1 MMNHKKES
9 HGQWLRAGI
18 AALTVFTLAACQT
31 TQTGGVKDYAHGIDV
46 AVAAADGQPA
56 YRITETVGA
65 PGAGYAFML
74 QKTNGKWRV
83 MYDAYDAKA
92 FAKRVGD
99 RIEVP
104 EGSEVLWSDGKQVV
118 PYFAPEA
125 VAYSRQDGSFP
136 CPKSEQ
142 ERGHRACRSAFTE
155 AKSLLDAIG
164 GKEPTRPF
172 VLNYEEIKKAVAEA
186 DVLAIAAKRMALDK
200 R

>member
-1 MMNHKKES
+1 MNAKNILRRQ
-9 HGQWLRAGI
+9 GLRAGI
-18 AALTVFTLAACQT
+18 TILAISALAACQT
-31 TQTGGVKDYAHGIDV
+31 TQTGGVRDYSRGIDV
-46 AVAAADGQPA
+46 AVAASADHPA
-56 YRITETVGA
+56 YRITETLGA
-65 PGAGYAFML
+65 AGSGYAFML

-92 FAKRVGD
+92 FAKRVGNAV
-99 RIEVP
+99 EVP

-118 PYFAPEA
+118 PYFGPEP

-155 AKSLLDAIG
+155 ARSLLDAMA
-164 GKEPTRPF
+164 GKETTRPF
-172 VLNYEEIKKAVAEA
+172 VLNYEEIKKAVAES
-186 DVLAIAAKRMALDK
+186 DVLGVAAKRMALDK